1 MFKASSWFK
10 RSGICAIYFQHSY
23 HLLIPLSLTLGPP
36 QLKITLQFF
45 QSLDNMS
52 VEEYQQALSLAS
64 IQQPIAS
71 AEVSNVTTAPI
82 GASTLPNESTHDSTN
97 GTLKSD
103 GNGEEEVGTK
113 VSFVDITDIRE
124 EGADRSS
131 VCLTSKRIQAPKQK
145 QQWDKYGENGLVLRR
160 KYEKKAGK
168 SEEPKFKK
176 TMLEINDE
184 VLRNF
189 IQYALCDY
197 PFVNLSS
204 TPIVIMSRYKELFYY
219 RDELRAY
226 ITSSERTSFE
236 TERLQLLETFM
247 TENLESTQR
256 EYNRHVLYGYATY
269 DLLWTLY
276 RPHSLVVTHKNNI
289 YRCFQVKSFQ
299 NMVLDCYYWSYIK
312 GRFGRVLHKISLE
325 PFEGLRKITSLFAVP
340 FNFLPDEKQ
349 KGLTESLIER
359 GKKWQSLCCTS
370 HKTYNGQSAR
380 KRAYNTD

>member
-1 MFKASSWFK
+1 
-10 RSGICAIYFQHSY
+10 
-23 HLLIPLSLTLGPP
+23 
-36 QLKITLQFF
+36 
-45 QSLDNMS
+45 MS
-52 VEEYQQALSLAS
+52 VEEYKQALSLAS
-64 IQQPIAS
+64 IQHPIAS
-71 AEVSNVTTAPI
+71 AEVSNDSPAPI
-82 GASTLPNESTHDSTN
+82 SASTLPNETTHNSTDV
-97 GTLKSD
+97 TLKSD
-103 GNGEEEVGTK
+103 GNGEEELGAK

-168 SEEPKFKK
+168 SEEPKFKW
-176 TMLEINDE
+176 TQLEINDE

-189 IQYALCDY
+189 IQHALCDY

-204 TPIVIMSRYKELFYY
+204 TPIVIKSPYKELFYY
-219 RDELRAY
+219 REELRAY

-236 TERLQLLETFM
+236 TERLQLLKTFM

-256 EYNRHVLYGYATY
+256 EYDRHILYGYATW

-276 RPHSLVVTHKNNI
+276 RPHSLVVTHRNNI
-289 YRCFQVKSFQ
+289 YRCFQVKSFD
-299 NMVLDCYYWSYIK
+299 NSVLDCYYWSYIE
-312 GRFGRVLHKISLE
+312 GRFGRVLHRIPLE

-340 FNFLPDEKQ
+340 LNFLPDEQRKC
-349 KGLTESLIER
+349 LTEFLIKR
-359 GKKWQSLCCTS
+359 GKKWESLCCTS

-380 KRAYNTD
+380 RHAYNTD